1 MAYDF
6 VAASNQYLVTS
17 SAPVTGT
24 PLTMACWAVKD
35 TGGPTARC
43 LLSLGNSTDGNVRFN
58 ILSNDSFLVLA
69 AVTNSAGTGGSSQ
82 TGTPATGTSFHA
94 AGVFSS
100 SVFRLAY
107 ANGVA
112 GTANTNNVTP
122 TGIDRIGIGA
132 RVRSGIDLYHD
143 GLIAEVGIWDAALTA
158 AEIASLAA
166 GVTCDKVRPQSLRF
180 YAPLIRDLQ
189 DVRDGLT
196 ITNTNSATV
205 ADHPRV
211 YK

>member
-1 MAYDF
+1 MAYNF

-17 SAPVTGT
+17 STPVTGT

-35 TGGPTARC
+35 TGGATRT
-43 LLSLGNSTDGNVRFN
+43 LLGLGNSANATIRFN
-58 ILSNDSFLVLA
+58 LASSDAALVV
-69 AVTNSAGTGGSSQ
+69 AVATDPTLGGTSQ
-82 TGTPATGTSFHA
+82 TGTAATGTSFHA

-100 SVFRLAY
+100 SVSRTAY

-112 GTANTNNVTP
+112 GTPNSNNVTP

-143 GLIAEVGIWDAALTA
+143 GLIAEVGIWDVALTA

>member
-17 SAPVTGT
+17 SAPVTST

-35 TGGPTARC
+35 TGGATRT
-43 LLSLGNSTDGNVRFN
+43 LISLGNSASATIRFN
-58 ILSNDSFLVLA
+58 LASSDAALVV
-69 AVTNSAGTGGSSQ
+69 AVATDPSIGGTSQ

-100 SVFRLAY
+100 SGFRLAY

-143 GLIAEVGIWDAALTA
+143 GLMAEVGIWDVALTA

>member
-1 MAYDF
+1 MAYEF
-6 VAASNQYLVTS
+6 VAASTQYLVTS
-17 SAPVTGT
+17 SSPVSTEPLTLACWALKDTTSNNMMIALTDSANAGTTIGLLSTGGALVNARVTDVNTETSTAGVSVTGT
-24 PLTMACWAVKD
+24 W
-35 TGGPTARC
+35 
-43 LLSLGNSTDGNVRFN
+43 
-58 ILSNDSFLVLA
+58 
-69 AVTNSAGTGGSSQ
+69 
-82 TGTPATGTSFHA
+82 FHA
-94 AGVFSS
+94 AGVFNSTSS
-100 SVFRLAY
+100 RTAY

-112 GTANTNNVTP
+112 GSANLNLQAPTAT
-122 TGIDRIGIGA
+122 DRICIG
-132 RVRSGIDLYHD
+132 VRGRGTPIAPTQYHD
-143 GLIAEVGIWDAALTA
+143 GLIAEVGIWDVALTA

-196 ITNTNSATV
+196 ITNTNGATV

>member
-17 SAPVTGT
+17 STPVTIT

-35 TGGPTARC
+35 TGGATRT
-43 LLSLGNSTDGNVRFN
+43 LLGLGNSTDGSVRFN
-58 ILSNDSFLVLA
+58 VASSDAALVV
-69 AVTNSAGTGGSSQ
+69 AVATNSAGTGGTSQ

-94 AGVFSS
+94 AGVFASS
-100 SVFRLAY
+100 TSRTAY

-132 RVRSGIDLYHD
+132 RVRSSVDLYHD
-143 GLIAEVGIWDAALTA
+143 GLIAEVGIWDVALTA

-196 ITNTNSATV
+196 ITNTNTATV
-205 ADHPRV
+205 ANHPRV

>member
-6 VAASNQYLVTS
+6 VAASSQYLVTS
-17 SAPVTGT
+17 STPVTST

-35 TGGPTARC
+35 IGGATRT
-43 LLSLGNSTDGNVRFN
+43 LISLGNSASATIRFN
-58 ILSNDSFLVLA
+58 LASSDAALVV
-69 AVTNSAGTGGSSQ
+69 AVATDPSIGGTSQ

-143 GLIAEVGIWDAALTA
+143 GLIAEVGIWDVALTA

-166 GVTCDKVRPQSLRF
+166 GVTCDKVRPQSLKF

>member
-1 MAYDF
+1 MAYEF
-6 VAASNQYLVTS
+6 VAASTQYLVTS
-17 SAPVTGT
+17 STPITGT
-24 PLTMACWAVKD
+24 PLTLACWGIKD
-35 TGGPTARC
+35 LTTNRGLVYLA
-43 LLSLGNSTDGNVRFN
+43 NSTDAVNNYIGILTTDTNLVN
-58 ILSNDSFLVLA
+58 IHVTSSTAVSF
-69 AVTNSAGTGGSSQ
+69 GGG
-82 TGTPATGTSFHA
+82 TGTPATGTWFHA
-94 AGVFSS
+94 AGVFTSS
-100 SVFRLAY
+100 TSRRAY

-112 GTANTNNVTP
+112 GSNVTANVTP
-122 TGIDRIGIGA
+122 TGINRIGIGA
-132 RVRSGIDLYHD
+132 RVRSTIDQYHD
-143 GLIAEVGIWDAALTA
+143 GLIAEVGIWDVALTA
-158 AEIASLAA
+158 PEIASLAD